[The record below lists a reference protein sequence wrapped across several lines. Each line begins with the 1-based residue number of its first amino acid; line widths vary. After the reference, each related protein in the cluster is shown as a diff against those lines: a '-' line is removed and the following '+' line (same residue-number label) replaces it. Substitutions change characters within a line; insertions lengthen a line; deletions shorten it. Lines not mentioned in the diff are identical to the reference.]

1 MTPEIFSY
9 IGCTFLGALIVALVQ
24 KVFESKETTTK
35 KTTTACDDV
44 RVIHGEQLA
53 VILSKLSEIIK
64 RLDTLE
70 SEAFGRLRRLEDKV
84 SAYGAILKFREPETD
99 TYTHEELRKHA

>member
-24 KVFESKETTTK
+24 KVFESKKATVEK
-35 KTTTACDDV
+35 GASDCSDV
-44 RVIHGEQLA
+44 RVVHGEHLA
-53 VILSKLSEIIK
+53 VILSKLDGIIK
-64 RLDTLE
+64 RLDTFE

-84 SAYGAILKFREPETD
+84 SAHGAILKFREPETD
-99 TYTHEELRKHA
+99 AYHQNELRKHA